1 MKLINSKS
9 KFIDKSNLY
18 ILPLILIFLTLILLV
33 LIKYTGVGSFAE
45 EPLFARNKLLMV
57 LGFNLGI
64 SGIMSEQSSVLS
76 FDIYQQGDNEILF
89 NHHSFVS
96 IIKIS
101 LMFSGIFLF
110 TLGAFMT
117 PENHE
122 INTSWPYYILYGL
135 GAIFTIAIII
145 QLILAIKRLV
155 SNRKDYLYL
164 SQEKIQWFD
173 NDISTT
179 KTIKI
184 DEILGYSKKYES
196 DEESPEIIEILIHL
210 KSNDTL
216 TISLKDMSLMS
227 QHSVILEELVKL
239 IPEKTL

>member
-9 KFIDKSNLY
+9 KFIDKSSLY

-64 SGIMSEQSSVLS
+64 SGIMSEKSSVLS

-89 NHHSFVS
+89 NHHSLVS

-110 TLGAFMT
+110 TLSAFMT

-135 GAIFTIAIII
+135 GAIFTI
-145 QLILAIKRLV
+145 
-155 SNRKDYLYL
+155 
-164 SQEKIQWFD
+164 
-173 NDISTT
+173 DIS
-179 KTIKI
+179 
-184 DEILGYSKKYES
+184 Y
-196 DEESPEIIEILIHL
+196 
-210 KSNDTL
+210 
-216 TISLKDMSLMS
+216 
-227 QHSVILEELVKL
+227 
-239 IPEKTL
+239 

>member
-110 TLGAFMT
+110 TLGAFMN
-117 PENHE
+117 PENH
-122 INTSWPYYILYGL
+122 
-135 GAIFTIAIII
+135 
-145 QLILAIKRLV
+145 
-155 SNRKDYLYL
+155 
-164 SQEKIQWFD
+164 
-173 NDISTT
+173 
-179 KTIKI
+179 
-184 DEILGYSKKYES
+184 
-196 DEESPEIIEILIHL
+196 
-210 KSNDTL
+210 
-216 TISLKDMSLMS
+216 
-227 QHSVILEELVKL
+227 
-239 IPEKTL
+239 